1 MLTACH
7 LSLPTMTH
15 YLYLHG
21 FQSGPQS
28 LKARETQA
36 YLHAIAPAAGFSSPQ
51 LSPYPA
57 QAIAQVAALIDSI
70 EQPLVLIGS
79 SLGGYYA
86 TCLAERFG
94 LPAVLINPA
103 IRPEADLARF
113 MGPLHNPYTG
123 EHYTLGP
130 QHMDELIALRPA
142 RLHAANYWLV
152 LGTADEVL
160 DWREAV
166 RHYAGART
174 TVLNGD
180 DHRLQGWPQCLPGLL
195 AITGRRPL
203 R

>member
-1 MLTACH
+1 
-7 LSLPTMTH
+7 MTH

-28 LKARETQA
+28 LKAQETRA
-36 YLHAIAPAAGFSSPQ
+36 YLHAIAPEATFDSPQ

-57 QAIAQVAALIDSI
+57 QAMAQMTQYLSGLQRPV
-70 EQPLVLIGS
+70 VLIGS

-86 TCLAERFG
+86 TWLAERFA

-103 IRPEADLARF
+103 IRPEDDLARF
-113 MGPLHNPYTG
+113 IGPLHNPYTG
-123 EHYTLGP
+123 EHYTLGWH
-130 QHMDELIALRPA
+130 HMDELLALRPP
-142 RLHAANYWLV
+142 RLTAANYWLV

-160 DWREAV
+160 DWRQAV
-166 RHYAGART
+166 RYYRGAAT

-195 AITGRRPL
+195 AITGQVPARP
-203 R
+203 

>member
-1 MLTACH
+1 
-7 LSLPTMTH
+7 MTH

-28 LKARETQA
+28 LKAQETRA
-36 YLHAIAPAAGFSSPQ
+36 YLHAMAPDARFDSPQ

-57 QAIAQVAALIDSI
+57 QAIAQLTQWLAATDA
-70 EQPLVLIGS
+70 PVVLIGS
-79 SLGGYYA
+79 SLGGFYA
-86 TCLAERFG
+86 TWLAERFR

-103 IRPEADLARF
+103 IRPQDELARF
-113 MGPLHNPYTG
+113 LGPLHNPYTG
-123 EHYTLGP
+123 EHYTLGW
-130 QHMDELIALRPA
+130 QHMDELLALRPPQ
-142 RLHAANYWLV
+142 LTAANYWLV

-166 RHYAGART
+166 RYYRGAAT

-195 AITGRRPL
+195 RQTGRIPTV
-203 R
+203 